1 MLEDR
6 FAQHDKIVVD
16 KYVDL
21 TANYQMTTY
30 DYVVRASVNS
40 TTNSITI
47 TLPSVA
53 EAKGRFYSILAR
65 SVADSKTI
73 TIAHKGDSEGW
84 TNIVLSV
91 TGDHCFLYSDGSFWH
106 IQTNVVVV
114 DTTAAGAGTDGTISS
129 RSANALGECNG
140 FIVINGKYVPYWNN
154 ITP

>member
-21 TANYQMTTY
+21 IANYQMTTY

>member
-21 TANYQMTTY
+21 IANYQMTTY

-114 DTTAAGAGTDGTISS
+114 DTTAAGDGTDGTISS
-129 RSANALGECNG
+129 RSANPLGECNG

>member
-1 MLEDR
+1 
-6 FAQHDKIVVD
+6 
-16 KYVDL
+16 
-21 TANYQMTTY
+21 MTTY
-30 DYVVRASVNS
+30 DYVVRASVNT

-91 TGDHCFLYSDGSFWH
+91 TGDHCFL
-106 IQTNVVVV
+106 
-114 DTTAAGAGTDGTISS
+114 
-129 RSANALGECNG
+129 L
-140 FIVINGKYVPYWNN
+140 
-154 ITP
+154 